1 MKGITSLDLS
11 TQSPQNINDIIVQF
25 LPDFLPNLREV
36 DVSNTSVR
44 CFIFLVLSENCPLL
58 EKITSH
64 NNNSGFSSCGYDIC
78 LSDHLKEI
86 NMDNSLFIVYYAD
99 KNRIAD
105 LSNHQEIFIFHRCC
119 KSLERVS
126 IRNAKYRF
134 IGGDD
139 EDDDSDDDSDDNDD
153 EQILT
158 FAQNSLI
165 KFVRNAP
172 SSMRWFRSD
181 LTPDNMTMLRLERPE
196 IELLN

>member
-36 DVSNTSVR
+36 DVSNTGVR
-44 CFIFLVLSENCPLL
+44 CFIFFVLSENCPLL

-105 LSNHQEIFIFHRCC
+105 LSNHQEIFIFHRYVIQFGMPNTA
-119 KSLERVS
+119 SLVVMMRMMIVMMIVMIMMMS
-126 IRNAKYRF
+126 KY
-134 IGGDD
+134 
-139 EDDDSDDDSDDNDD
+139 
-153 EQILT
+153 
-158 FAQNSLI
+158 
-165 KFVRNAP
+165 
-172 SSMRWFRSD
+172 
-181 LTPDNMTMLRLERPE
+181 
-196 IELLN
+196 

>member
-1 MKGITSLDLS
+1 
-11 TQSPQNINDIIVQF
+11 
-25 LPDFLPNLREV
+25 
-36 DVSNTSVR
+36 
-44 CFIFLVLSENCPLL
+44 
-58 EKITSH
+58 
-64 NNNSGFSSCGYDIC
+64 
-78 LSDHLKEI
+78 
-86 NMDNSLFIVYYAD
+86 MDNSLFIVYYAD

-105 LSNHQEIFIFHRCC
+105 LGNHQEIFIFHRCC

-139 EDDDSDDDSDDNDD
+139 DYNDD
-153 EQILT
+153 KQN
-158 FAQNSLI
+158 FNYKQNSLI